1 MTEAPKNAFDRLKN
15 RTRATVPP
23 RTHTL
28 TSENKDQISEFSHS
42 DMTKISQDNITSTSQ
57 EETEATVRRTIRLEA
72 RLDEQLDQFCRRS
85 KITRDTFLEAAYQVC
100 LDNPELLA
108 LVLAEA
114 QQRYRRRKQ
123 IGEKRK
129 LEALNKKY
137 Q

>member
-1 MTEAPKNAFDRLKN
+1 
-15 RTRATVPP
+15 
-23 RTHTL
+23 
-28 TSENKDQISEFSHS
+28 
-42 DMTKISQDNITSTSQ
+42 MTKNSQDNITSTSQ

-72 RLDEQLDQFCRRS
+72 GLDEQLDQFCRRS

-123 IGEKRK
+123 LGEKRK
-129 LEALNKKY
+129 LEALNKNFLSMGSASASGII
-137 Q
+137 